1 MKPYN
6 LLIVDDEKRF
16 ANMLAKRLT
25 LRGCHCEVC
34 YNGQQALDLVAQK
47 DFFLILLDLHLP
59 DIYGT
64 EVLRRIKKMDSKT
77 PVIVVTGHGTEK
89 DRKACMQQGAYAF
102 VHKPLGIDDLMA
114 MLDRIEE
121 MSP

>member
-16 ANMLAKRLT
+16 ADMLAKRLT
-25 LRGCHCEVC
+25 LRGCQCEVC
-34 YNGQQALDLVAQK
+34 YNGQQALDLVEQK

-64 EVLRRIKKMDSKT
+64 DVLMRIKKMDSKT
-77 PVIVVTGHGTEK
+77 PVIIVTAHGTEK
-89 DRKACMQQGAYAF
+89 DRKKCIQQGAHAF
-102 VHKPLGIDDLMA
+102 VHKPLGIDQLMEILA
-114 MLDRIEE
+114 RIEE
-121 MSP
+121 MRS

>member
-1 MKPYN
+1 MKPYH

-25 LRGCHCEVC
+25 LRGCQCEVC

-64 EVLRRIKKMDSKT
+64 DVLRRIKEMDSKT

-121 MSP
+121 LSP